1 MGAHENYI
9 HMKKSFFIA
18 LGASLVF
25 ASCQQNST
33 KTTVVDQKLT
43 EEAIAIH
50 DEIMPQ
56 IALFDRNTVKIDSLL
71 ANLSGI
77 KKTNSLID
85 TATLKD
91 ELTTLKSNLEDATDN
106 MMTWMKDYNPDSTD
120 IDYQKAEVE
129 KIRTMKKQ
137 FEDVSTE
144 SSKKLSVIK

>member
-1 MGAHENYI
+1 
-9 HMKKSFFIA
+9 MKKSFFIA
-18 LGASLVF
+18 LGASLVL

-33 KTTVVDQKLT
+33 KTKVVDQKLT

-71 ANLSGI
+71 ANLSEI

-85 TATLKD
+85 TAALKG